1 MKQLWF
7 RLLPWLL
14 VLAAAVG
21 LSVLWGCPI
30 RQLLGLGCPLCGF
43 SRAMLSA
50 LRLDFPAA
58 FRYHPLWPLFPATLV
73 LGIWLERRKPGRA
86 KLLGLGVL
94 ILSLGVYILR
104 LYFRDPVVFP
114 QLLS

>member
-1 MKQLWF
+1 MKRLWL
-7 RLLPWLL
+7 RLWPWLL
-14 VLAAAVG
+14 VLGKAVG

-58 FRYHPLWPLFPATLV
+58 FRFYPLWPV
-73 LGIWLERRKPGRA
+73 LPVALLAALLLERRKPGGA
-86 KLLGLGVL
+86 KPLGLAVL
-94 ILSLGVYILR
+94 VLALAVYALR
-104 LYFRDPVVFP
+104 LYLRDPVVFP
-114 QLLS
+114 QTLS